1 MSIKDITVI
10 ITSFRSGEKIKNCL
24 NSIDR
29 ECKVLLIENS
39 NDPNIKKNIEK
50 EFSNVECILTGT
62 NLGYG
67 KSNNIG
73 LKKVTTKYALILNP
87 DATLHTTALENFFQT
102 TSQIPDFAI
111 MAPYIQTNAEWKE
124 NKSSTPIVVSN
135 VKGFAMFLNLSEFKK
150 VGFFDES
157 FFLYFEDIDLCKR
170 LVSQNKKIY
179 LVPSIKINHL
189 GGQSHDSVD
198 NEEIELSRNWHWMW
212 STFNYHKK
220 HKGFLI
226 SFLIVSPK
234 LIYAVFKILLCALL
248 LNKKKKD
255 IRKFIDLIEQS
266 VIFLLKD
273 FNIESTTFPNRVGIW
288 ITKYRGSILDKE
300 KKIGAIGLRIKKWVT
315 YHGLS
320 FNINPNLT

>member
-1 MSIKDITVI
+1 MSIKDITVV
-10 ITSFRSGEKIKNCL
+10 ITTFKSDKKIKNCL
-24 NSIDR
+24 NSIDKQ
-29 ECKVLLIENS
+29 CQILLVENS
-39 NDPNIKKNIEK
+39 ENLEFKKKMEK
-50 EFSNVECILTGT
+50 EFSNVECIITGG
-62 NLGYG
+62 NLGYAKG
-67 KSNNIG
+67 NNIG
-73 LKKVTTKYALILNP
+73 LERVRTKYALILNP
-87 DATLHTTALENFFQT
+87 DAALHTTALENFFQT

-220 HKGFLI
+220 H
-226 SFLIVSPK
+226 
-234 LIYAVFKILLCALL
+234 
-248 LNKKKKD
+248 
-255 IRKFIDLIEQS
+255 
-266 VIFLLKD
+266 
-273 FNIESTTFPNRVGIW
+273 
-288 ITKYRGSILDKE
+288 
-300 KKIGAIGLRIKKWVT
+300 
-315 YHGLS
+315 
-320 FNINPNLT
+320 